1 MHYRYQAIDAG
12 MRRVSGELEAD
23 SLQALE
29 DRLLADGLELV
40 SAREQRPGR
49 TPPPTRSEL
58 ADFCTQVEQLL
69 NAGIPLVEALQAL
82 ADSGEGARLP
92 ALCRRL
98 ERKLVGGQA
107 LSQALAEER
116 LDPALTGVV
125 QAGEFSGRLPDSL
138 RRLSDNLNQ
147 REALARTTKKLLLQ
161 PLLAGSMVLAA
172 SLFLMLYLVPQI
184 RDFLAETQQSL
195 PLASILLFA
204 SADLLAAHW
213 PWLAAPPLLLALTLP
228 LIARR
233 PGGAL
238 ELSRL
243 GLRLPLIGGI
253 RRRLLIAHL
262 AELLAL
268 LYGSGIPLLTALGSL
283 PATMGNR
290 AAADVVGHIARDV
303 EQGSGLAEA
312 FARHDLFPPLLIRI
326 LHAGE
331 RSGTLEQA
339 LLNIGRRCASEAADH
354 IAVAQ
359 ALLAPT
365 LTLLIGALL
374 GWIMLAT
381 IQPLYGLIDAG
392 MR

>member
-1 MHYRYQAIDAG
+1 MHYRYQAIDTG
-12 MRRVSGELEAD
+12 MQRVSGELEAD
-23 SLQALE
+23 SLPALE
-29 DRLLADGLELV
+29 EALLATGLELI
-40 SAREQRPGR
+40 SAREQRR
-49 TPPPTRSEL
+49 RRMAPPTRAEL
-58 ADFCTQVEQLL
+58 ADFCKQVEQLL

-82 ADSGEGARLP
+82 ADSGEDSRLP

-107 LSQALAEER
+107 LSQALTEEK

-125 QAGEFSGRLPDSL
+125 HAGEFSGHLSDSL
-138 RRLSDNLNQ
+138 RRLGDNLNQ
-147 REALARTTKKLLLQ
+147 REALARNTKKLLLQ

-204 SADLLAAHW
+204 SADLLASHW
-213 PWLAAPPLLLALTLP
+213 PWLAAPPLLLATALL

-243 GLRLPLIGGI
+243 GLRLPLIGSI

-268 LYGSGIPLLTALGSL
+268 LYGSGIPLLTALNSL

-290 AAADVVGHIARDV
+290 AAADVVGRIARDV
-303 EQGSGLAEA
+303 EQGSSLTEA
-312 FARHDLFPPLLIRI
+312 FARHEIFSPLLIRM

-331 RSGTLEQA
+331 RSGTLELA
-339 LLNIGRRCASEAADH
+339 LLNIGRRCASEAAES
-354 IAVAQ
+354 ISVAQ

-392 MR
+392 MK